1 MVFLC
6 TKAILWHTSRQ
17 FGCNIAD
24 TQLHTHIHNL
34 QAMQLIWCVL
44 ISMERAE
51 QFWPRPPVHYPINEQ
66 SYIKWNIP
74 NSWLVT
80 TLHRNALHMQYTCI
94 AILIETLANLVSNDF
109 LQVASEQNFCS
120 SHSKSIWNDSF
131 EKLQRNS
138 FFFLSISSK
147 DHWYVGFFLQFL
159 ILLNFKQPQCLRTL
173 QPFPV
178 ELIGHFDLIKLK
190 IYRFI
195 SIYLHCNGLF
205 VGYFN

>member
-1 MVFLC
+1 MKHSKFV
-6 TKAILWHTSRQ
+6 ISD
-17 FGCNIAD
+17 NIA
-24 TQLHTHIHNL
+24 L
-34 QAMQLIWCVL
+34 Q
-44 ISMERAE
+44 
-51 QFWPRPPVHYPINEQ
+51 
-66 SYIKWNIP
+66 
-74 NSWLVT
+74 
-80 TLHRNALHMQYTCI
+80 CI
-94 AILIETLANLVSNDF
+94 AHTIYMDCNSNWNLGKF
-109 LQVASEQNFCS
+109 GEQRLLASEQNCWS

-190 IYRFI
+190 IY
-195 SIYLHCNGLF
+195 IYLQCNGLF